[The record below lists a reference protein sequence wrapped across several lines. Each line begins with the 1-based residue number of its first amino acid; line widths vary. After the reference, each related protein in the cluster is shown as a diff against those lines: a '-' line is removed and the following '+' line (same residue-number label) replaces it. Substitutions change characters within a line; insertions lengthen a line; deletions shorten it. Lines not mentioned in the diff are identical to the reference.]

1 MKTPRRSEGPGC
13 HGEGTQLFKDMFDD
27 TDDGLFSLRGRRVL
41 VTGASRGIGRA
52 LAVALAN
59 FGAEV
64 ILTGRSVTDLEL
76 VGQVITAGG
85 GLATIFP
92 CDVASTENIRLL
104 FQRLREEH
112 KEPDV
117 LINNAGVI
125 HRASPA
131 EVVER
136 DWDRVLEVN
145 LKGAFFM
152 AQESGAGMIRKGYGK
167 IINITSVLAFG
178 GGAHA
183 VAYATSK
190 GGMTSMTKAL
200 AVAWARHGVRVNAI
214 APGYTKTE
222 LTAMLYEDDVTRLA
236 LTKRIPL
243 GRWAEPEDLIGA
255 AVFLSSSASDYVT
268 GHTLVV
274 DGGWLA
280 G

>member
-1 MKTPRRSEGPGC
+1 M
-13 HGEGTQLFKDMFDD
+13 KDMFDE
-27 TDDGLFSLRGRRVL
+27 TNEGLFSLKGRRVL
-41 VTGASRGIGRA
+41 VSGASRGIGRTLA
-52 LAVALAN
+52 LALAN

-64 ILTGRSVTDLEL
+64 ILTGRSVTDLES
-76 VGQVITAGG
+76 VGQAVTAAG

-92 CDVASTENIRLL
+92 CDVALTENIRLL
-104 FQRLREEH
+104 FQRLRDEH

-125 HRASPA
+125 HRALPE

-152 AQESGAGMIRKGYGK
+152 AQQAGAGMIRKGYGK

-178 GGAHA
+178 GGARV
-183 VAYATSK
+183 VAYAASK

-214 APGYTKTE
+214 APGYTRTE
-222 LTAMLYEDDVTRLA
+222 LTAMLYEDDETRLA
-236 LTKRIPL
+236 LTQRIPL
-243 GRWAEPEDLIGA
+243 ARWAEPDDLIGA

-280 G
+280 A

>member
-1 MKTPRRSEGPGC
+1 
-13 HGEGTQLFKDMFDD
+13 MFDD
-27 TDDGLFSLRGRRVL
+27 TDDGLFSLRGRRIL
-41 VTGASRGIGRA
+41 LTGASRGIGRT

-59 FGAEV
+59 SGAEV
-64 ILTGRSVTDLEL
+64 ILTGRSVTDLES
-76 VGQVITAGG
+76 VGQVITADG

-104 FQRLREEH
+104 FQRLRDEH

-125 HRASPA
+125 QRTLPE
-131 EVVER
+131 EVVEH

-152 AQESGAGMIRKGYGK
+152 SQEAGAGMIRKGYGK

-222 LTAMLYEDDVTRLA
+222 LTATLYEDHVTRLA

-268 GHTLVV
+268 GHTLVI

>member
-1 MKTPRRSEGPGC
+1 
-13 HGEGTQLFKDMFDD
+13 MFDD
-27 TDDGLFSLRGRRVL
+27 TDEGLFSLQGRRVL
-41 VTGASRGIGRA
+41 VSGASRGIGRT
-52 LAVALAN
+52 LAVGVAN
-59 FGAEV
+59 FGAEL
-64 ILTGRSVTDLEL
+64 ILTGRSVTDLES
-76 VGQVITAGG
+76 VGKAVTMAG
-85 GLATIFP
+85 GLATICP
-92 CDVASTENIRLL
+92 CDISSMENIRLL
-104 FQRLREEH
+104 FQRLRDEH

-125 HRASPA
+125 HRTLPE

-136 DWDRVLEVN
+136 DWDRVLDVN
-145 LKGAFFM
+145 LKGSFFM
-152 AQESGAGMIRKGYGK
+152 AQEAGAGMIRKGYGK

-178 GGAHA
+178 GGARA
-183 VAYATSK
+183 VAYAASK

-214 APGYTKTE
+214 APGYTRTE
-222 LTAMLYEDDVTRLA
+222 LTATLYEDDKTRFD

-243 GRWAEPEDLIGA
+243 ERWAQPEDLVGA

-280 G
+280 A